1 MRKKLVVIIMLI
13 ASLIQLSACVTSSKI
28 SPTPNT
34 YWEGSG
40 DLIETNDVVRLQKEL
55 PFIII
60 LPEYLPD
67 KTESYRFSMS
77 YHKHGDY
84 INILSIYYESLK
96 YAREITIGEGPPLD
110 GNPRPLP
117 PGLLAKMHPDYTA
130 IEIASTE
137 VLESKGYGTVLRNT
151 QNIEVPTFYYIWEQ
165 NGLHFSSKILGYNQA
180 EDRKI
185 VESMIK

>member
-1 MRKKLVVIIMLI
+1 M
-13 ASLIQLSACVTSSKI
+13 I

-40 DLIETNDVVRLQKEL
+40 DLIETNDVARLQKEL
-55 PFIII
+55 PFTII
-60 LPEYLPD
+60 LPKYLPD
-67 KTESYRFSMS
+67 RLDSYRFWMLF
-77 YHKHGDY
+77 HRIGQDLT
-84 INILSIYYESLK
+84 LSIEYDSLK
-96 YAREITIGEGPPLD
+96 NAREIHILEGPPQD

-117 PGLLAKMHPDYTA
+117 PGHLAKVHPDYTP

-151 QNIEVPTFYYIWEQ
+151 QNIEVPTFYYIWEK
-165 NGLHFSSKILGYNQA
+165 NGLQFSSKFLGYNQA